1 MMAKRQPYKFF
12 EPDQAERLGK
22 LNLIARTAVEG
33 FITGLHRSPHHG
45 FSVEF
50 SEHREYTSG
59 DDLRHL
65 DWVALARTDR
75 YYVKQYEQE
84 TNLRAHVLLD
94 VSGSM
99 DYGAEAMTKFEY
111 GCRLAS
117 MIAYLMVRQQDMV
130 GLVTFDRAIRSH
142 IPPGSTAM
150 HLDRLFN
157 SLEEVRPGGVTAVSR
172 TFHDLAEKIA
182 RRGLIIIISDLYD
195 DPAEVMRALRHFR
208 HNKHQVIVFHV
219 FDQAE
224 LDLPFDK
231 LVTFVDM
238 ETQEKLQ
245 IDPKYVRDEYKRQ
258 IEDFI
263 GQYRRDC
270 SDSAIEYVV
279 ASTAMP
285 YDAMLRSYLA
295 SRQRMGRRR

>member
-1 MMAKRQPYKFF
+1 MTARQRYKYF
-12 EPDQAERLGK
+12 EPDEAARLGK

-84 TNLRAHVLLD
+84 TNLRAHILLD

-99 DYGAEAMTKFEY
+99 EYGDGPMTKFEY

-142 IPPGSTAM
+142 LPPGSTAT
-150 HLDRLFN
+150 HLDRFFS
-157 SLEEVRPGGVTAVSR
+157 SLEEVVPGGLTAVSR
-172 TFHDLAEKIA
+172 TFHDLAEKMA
-182 RRGLIIIISDLYD
+182 RRGLVIIISDLYD
-195 DPAEVMRALRHFR
+195 EPADVMRALRHFR
-208 HNKHQVIVFHV
+208 HKKHQVIVFHV

-224 LDLPFDK
+224 LDLPFNK

-238 ETQEKLQ
+238 ETAEKLQ
-245 IDPKYVRDEYKRQ
+245 IDPKFVRDEYKRQ
-258 IEDFI
+258 IDAFT

-270 SDSAIEYVV
+270 SDSAIEYIV
-279 ASTAMP
+279 ASTATP

-295 SRQRMGRRR
+295 SRQRLGVRR

>member
-1 MMAKRQPYKFF
+1 MGKRQRYKYF
-12 EPDQAERLGK
+12 EPEHADRMGK

-33 FITGLHRSPHHG
+33 FITGLHKSPHHG

-50 SEHREYTSG
+50 SEHREYTTG

-84 TNLRAHVLLD
+84 TNLRAHILLD
-94 VSGSM
+94 ASGSM
-99 DYGAEAMTKFEY
+99 EY
-111 GCRLAS
+111 GSGDVSKFDYACRLAS

-130 GLVTFDRAIRSH
+130 GLVAFDEAIRTH
-142 IPPGSTAM
+142 LPPGSTAT
-150 HLDRLFN
+150 HLDRLFTV
-157 SLEEVRPGGVTAVSR
+157 LESIAPGGLTAVSR

-195 DPAEVMRALRHFR
+195 EPAEVMRALRHFR
-208 HNKHQVIVFHV
+208 HRKHQVIVFHV

-224 LDLPFDK
+224 LDMPFNK

-238 ETQEKLQ
+238 ETDEKLQ
-245 IDPKYVRDEYKRQ
+245 IDPKFVRDEYRRQ
-258 IEDFI
+258 IDGFVS
-263 GQYRRDC
+263 QYRRDC
-270 SDSAIEYVV
+270 SDSAIEYIV
-279 ASTAMP
+279 ASTATP

-295 SRQRMGRRR
+295 SRQQYGVRR

>member
-1 MMAKRQPYKFF
+1 MAGQQHYKYFD
-12 EPDQAERLGK
+12 PHQAARLGK

-84 TNLRAHVLLD
+84 TNLRAHILLD

-99 DYGAEAMTKFEY
+99 TYGTSEVTKFDY
-111 GCRLAS
+111 ACRLAS
-117 MIAYLMVRQQDMV
+117 MIAYLMTRQQDMV
-130 GLVTFDRAIRSH
+130 GLVMFDEKIRRH
-142 IPPGSTAM
+142 LPPGSTAL
-150 HLDRLFN
+150 HLDRLFT
-157 SLEEVRPGGVTAVSR
+157 SLEEVTPGTLTAVSR

-182 RRGLIIIISDLYD
+182 RRGLVIIISDLYD
-195 DPAEVMRALRHFR
+195 EPADVMRALRHFR
-208 HNKHQVIVFHV
+208 HKKHQVIVFHL

-224 LDLPFDK
+224 LDLPFNQ
-231 LVTFVDM
+231 LSTFVDI
-238 ETQEKLQ
+238 ETQEKIQ
-245 IDPKYVRDEYKRQ
+245 IDPKFIREEYTQ
-258 IEDFI
+258 QLQAFI
-263 GQYRRDC
+263 ARYRRDC
-270 SDSAIEYVV
+270 SDSAIEYIQT
-279 ASTAMP
+279 STATP
-285 YDAMLRSYLA
+285 YDMMLRSYLA
-295 SRQRMGRRR
+295 GRQRLTTRG

>member
-1 MMAKRQPYKFF
+1 MPTKPPYKYFDP
-12 EPDQAERLGK
+12 EQAARLGK

-33 FITGLHRSPHHG
+33 FVTGLHRSPHHG

-50 SEHREYTSG
+50 SEHREYVSG

-84 TNLRAHVLLD
+84 TNLRAHILLD

-99 DYGAEAMTKFEY
+99 GYGSGGTTKFEY

-117 MIAYLMVRQQDMV
+117 LMAYLMGRQQDVV
-130 GLVTFDRAIRSH
+130 GLVAFDKTIRSH
-142 IPPGSTAM
+142 IPPGSTAA
-150 HLDRLFN
+150 HLDRLFT
-157 SLEEVRPGGVTAVSR
+157 SLEEITPAHTTAVSK

-182 RRGLIIIISDLYD
+182 RRGLIVIISDLYD
-195 DPAEVMRALRHFR
+195 EPLDVVRALRHFR
-208 HNKHQVIVFHV
+208 RNKHQVIVFHV

-224 LDLPFDK
+224 LDLPFNT

-238 ETQEKLQ
+238 ETDERLQ
-245 IDPKYVRDEYKRQ
+245 IDPKLIREEYRRQ
-258 IEDFI
+258 IDEFI
-263 GQYRRDC
+263 GRYRRDC
-270 SDSAIEYVV
+270 SDSSIEYVV
-279 ASTAMP
+279 TSTATP
-285 YDAMLRSYLA
+285 YHVALRSYLA
-295 SRQRMGRRR
+295 SRQRIGTRH

>member
-1 MMAKRQPYKFF
+1 MAKKQAYKYFDP
-12 EPDQAERLGK
+12 EQAARLGK

-33 FITGLHRSPHHG
+33 FVTGLHRSPHHG

-50 SEHREYTSG
+50 SEHREYVSG

-75 YYVKQYEQE
+75 YYIKQYEQE
-84 TNLRAHVLLD
+84 TNLRAHILLD

-99 DYGAEAMTKFEY
+99 AYGSGAMSKFEY

-117 MIAYLMVRQQDMV
+117 LMAYLMVRQQDVV
-130 GLVTFDRAIRSH
+130 GLVAFDKAIRSH
-142 IPPGSTAM
+142 VPPGSTAT
-150 HLDRLFN
+150 HLDRLFT
-157 SLEEVRPGGVTAVSR
+157 SLEEIEPGNPTAVSR

-182 RRGLIIIISDLYD
+182 RRGLIVIISDLYD
-195 DPAEVMRALRHFR
+195 EPIEVMKALRHFR
-208 HNKHQVIVFHV
+208 RNKHQVIVFHV

-224 LDLPFDK
+224 LDLPFNK

-245 IDPKYVRDEYKRQ
+245 IDPKLIRDDYRRQ
-258 IEDFI
+258 VNDFI
-263 GQYRRDC
+263 AQYRRDC
-270 SDSAIEYVV
+270 SDSSIEYLVT
-279 ASTAMP
+279 STATP
-285 YDAMLRSYLA
+285 YDTALRSYLA
-295 SRQRMGRRR
+295 SRQRIGVRR

>member
-1 MMAKRQPYKFF
+1 MGKRQRYKYF
-12 EPDQAERLGK
+12 EPDEAARLGK

-50 SEHREYTSG
+50 SEHREYTPG

-75 YYVKQYEQE
+75 YYIKRYEQE
-84 TNLRAHVLLD
+84 TNLRAHILLD

-99 DYGAEAMTKFEY
+99 EYGSGGMTKFES

-117 MIAYLMVRQQDMV
+117 MIGYLMVRQQDMV
-130 GLVTFDRAIRSH
+130 GLVTFDRTIRTH
-142 IPPGSTAM
+142 LPPGSTAT
-150 HLDRLFN
+150 HLDRLFTN
-157 SLEEVRPGGVTAVSR
+157 LEEVMPGNLTAVSR

-195 DPAEVMRALRHFR
+195 EPADVMRALRHFR

-224 LDLPFDK
+224 LDMPFNK

-238 ETQEKLQ
+238 ETAEKLQ
-245 IDPKYVRDEYKRQ
+245 IDPKFIREEYKRQ
-258 IEDFI
+258 VNDFV

-270 SDSAIEYVV
+270 SDSAIEYIVT
-279 ASTAMP
+279 STATP

-295 SRQRMGRRR
+295 SRQRLGVRR

>member
-1 MMAKRQPYKFF
+1 MGKQAYKYFDP
-12 EPDQAERLGK
+12 EQAARLGK
-22 LNLIARTAVEG
+22 LNLIARTVVEG

-50 SEHREYTSG
+50 NEHREYTSG

-75 YYVKQYEQE
+75 YYIKQYEQE
-84 TNLRAHVLLD
+84 TNLRAHILLD

-99 DYGAEAMTKFEY
+99 AYGTGDQTKFEY

-130 GLVTFDRAIRSH
+130 GLVTFDEAIRDH
-142 IPPGSTAM
+142 LPPGSTAM
-150 HLDRLFN
+150 HLDRLFTR
-157 SLEEVRPGGVTAVSR
+157 LEDVTPGNVTAVSK

-195 DPAEVMRALRHFR
+195 EPAEVMRALRHFR
-208 HNKHQVIVFHV
+208 HKKHQVIVFHV
-219 FDQAE
+219 LDQAE
-224 LDLPFDK
+224 VDLPFNQ
-231 LVTFVDM
+231 LLTFVDM
-238 ETQEKLQ
+238 ETEEKLQ
-245 IDPKYVRDEYKRQ
+245 IDAKFIREEYKRQ
-258 IEDFI
+258 VDEFLAR
-263 GQYRRDC
+263 YRSDC

-279 ASTAMP
+279 ATTQTP
-285 YDAMLRSYLA
+285 YDVMLRSYLA
-295 SRQRMGRRR
+295 SRQRLGVRR

>member
-1 MMAKRQPYKFF
+1 MAQRKHYKYF
-12 EPDQAERLGK
+12 EPEHAERMGK

-33 FITGLHRSPHHG
+33 FITGLHKSPHHG

-50 SEHREYTSG
+50 SEHREYTTG

-75 YYVKQYEQE
+75 YYIKRYEQE
-84 TNLRAHVLLD
+84 TNLRAHILLD

-99 DYGAEAMTKFEY
+99 EYGSGEVTKFEY
-111 GCRLAS
+111 ACRLAS

-130 GLVTFDRAIRSH
+130 GLVTFDEAIRAH
-142 IPPGSTAM
+142 LPPGSTAT
-150 HLDRLFN
+150 HLDRVFTA
-157 SLEEVRPGGVTAVSR
+157 LEEQTPGGLTAVSQ

-195 DPAEVMRALRHFR
+195 EPADVMRALRHFR
-208 HNKHQVIVFHV
+208 HKKHQVIVFHV

-224 LDLPFDK
+224 LDLPFGK

-238 ETQEKLQ
+238 ETTEKLQ
-245 IDPKYVRDEYKRQ
+245 IDPKFVREEYRRQ
-258 IEDFI
+258 INEFVS
-263 GQYRRDC
+263 QYRRDC
-270 SDSAIEYVV
+270 SDSAIEYIV
-279 ASTAMP
+279 ASTATP

-295 SRQRMGRRR
+295 GRQLHGVRR